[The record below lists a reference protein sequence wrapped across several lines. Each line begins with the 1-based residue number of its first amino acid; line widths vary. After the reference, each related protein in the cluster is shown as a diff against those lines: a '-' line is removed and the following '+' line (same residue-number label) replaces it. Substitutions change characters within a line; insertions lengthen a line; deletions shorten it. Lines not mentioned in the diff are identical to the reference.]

1 MAIPK
6 APSCGSIGFK
16 RLVRDSRRPSR
27 DRDPRLGFCILLSP
41 KLGAQLA
48 RRDLTVNTIDD
59 LNRHAW
65 DAVTPLLRAKHEHMA
80 ELRRVTEA
88 KPSDIITKDQEDGT
102 PPSAQVTI
110 EMARDRT
117 GSDDK
122 KGIGELSDAEQAQ
135 VEKLKARDRE
145 VRAHEQAHA
154 TVGGQ
159 YAGAPSYTY
168 QTGPDN
174 QRYAVGGEVAIDVA
188 PVDGDPEATINK
200 MEIVIAAALAP
211 AEPSPQDRKV
221 AALAQSQR
229 TQAMAELLSQRA
241 DERSE
246 SSYDKSL

>member
-1 MAIPK
+1 MPH
-6 APSCGSIGFK
+6 
-16 RLVRDSRRPSR
+16 RLRRVFP
-27 DRDPRLGFCILLSP
+27 L
-41 KLGAQLA
+41 
-48 RRDLTVNTIDD
+48 NTIDD
-59 LNRHAW
+59 PNRNNR

-80 ELRRVTEA
+80 EIRRITEA
-88 KPSDIITKDQEDGT
+88 KSSSIITKDQDDGSG
-102 PPSAQVTI
+102 PSAQTAI
-110 EMARDRT
+110 EEARAQA
-117 GSDDK
+117 GADDSK
-122 KGIGELSDAEQAQ
+122 AIGELSDAEQAQ
-135 VEKLKARDRE
+135 VDKLKARDRE

-200 MEIVIAAALAP
+200 MEVVIAAALAP

-229 TQAMAELLSQRA
+229 TQAMAELLSERA
-241 DERSE
+241 EARSE
-246 SSYDKSL
+246 GTYDKSL